1 MTYFNKFPRTIYQD
15 TDGTISQVKDVLRR
29 VVFTDESI
37 LQDSNYDEYL
47 IQDNETPDMVS
58 QKFFQDPN
66 LHWIIIL
73 YNTLIDPFYT
83 FPLSRNS
90 FEEYIDKKYE
100 GQALYLAAA
109 DREDNLPFFSS
120 DGFFEQGDTIASRY
134 FEDGVEKFNNTTQRG
149 LIKRVDYGQ
158 TKLELFNQI
167 GDPFAADD
175 VIVKR
180 RTILE
185 TIRARVARVI
195 DSRFAP
201 HHFELEKSNG
211 ERVILNPM
219 GTPPDGDGNQF
230 AYGEPNFENN
240 NVDFSETL
248 LSGYIYQTMENI
260 DQYVITN
267 ELFEQR
273 ENDKRRRILIPKKF
287 IVQKINK
294 TFENLVRK

>member
-1 MTYFNKFPRTIYQD
+1 MTYFNKFPNTIYQN

-37 LQDSNYDEYL
+37 LQDSNYDEYFV
-47 IQDNETPDMVS
+47 QDNETPDMVS
-58 QKFFQDPN
+58 QKFYQDPN

-73 YNTLIDPFYT
+73 YNTLVDPFYT

-90 FEEYIDKKYE
+90 FGEYINKKYE
-100 GQALYLAAA
+100 GQALFIAPA
-109 DREDNLPFFSS
+109 DREDNLPFFSN

-134 FEDGVEKFNNTTQRG
+134 FEEGVEKFNNTTQRG

-158 TKLELFNQI
+158 TKIELFNQI
-167 GDPFAADD
+167 GDPFEADD

-211 ERVILNPM
+211 EKVILNPM
-219 GTPPDGDGNQF
+219 GTPPDGDGNQLG
-230 AYGEPNFENN
+230 YGEHNGNS
-240 NVDFSETL
+240 NVDFSETI
-248 LSGYIYQTMENI
+248 LSGYIYQNLDNI
-260 DQYVITN
+260 EQYVITN
-267 ELFEQR
+267 EAFEQR

-294 TFENLVRK
+294 TFETLVRK